1 MERNTVIGIILL
13 GLLLT
18 VFTIVNQP
26 SEEELKEQQ
35 KKELTLSFENPN
47 LSAED
52 LLKKSKD
59 LEEVIKNLA
68 LLEEKWLAL
77 MM

>member
-1 MERNTVIGIILL
+1 VSTSGLSFDDQKALNKVERDIKQL
-13 GLLLT
+13 
-18 VFTIVNQP
+18 
-26 SEEELKEQQ
+26 EQQ